1 MSNVASTLAEL
12 ITPLPEAEFL
22 QLLHE
27 RKLTLLRG
35 KDPDRYTQLLGWNAL
50 RQMIGR
56 GDYPHASDHFRVA
69 KESVQAPPE
78 QWTNDGRPD
87 AAKLE
92 QCLADGYS
100 VIITHIEPLIAPLA
114 ALCADIKSR
123 LREDVYAGLIVTSG
137 KDGAFKIHYDFEDL
151 IIVQAEGTKRWQIYG
166 PAVSNP
172 VRGMPRPTPPDG
184 PPMFDEVLQTGDIL
198 FVPAGNWHHCEAGP
212 GRSVHFSVFMLPP
225 SGWHG
230 VKRIISPLIAEEM
243 FRTPLTRLAGPSELA
258 ALEADIKNRVIEK
271 INQLKLDEIIAKWG
285 EKG

>member
-1 MSNVASTLAEL
+1 MRNLPFTLAEL
-12 ITPLPEAEFL
+12 VAPLPEAGFL
-22 QLLHE
+22 QLLHD

-35 KDPDRYTQLLGWNAL
+35 KNGDRYTELLGWNAL
-50 RQMIGR
+50 RRMIER
-56 GDYPHASDHFRVA
+56 GDYPHESDHFRVA
-69 KESVQAPPE
+69 KESMSAP
-78 QWTNDGRPD
+78 QTRWTTEGRAD
-87 AAKLE
+87 VAKLE
-92 QCLADGYS
+92 QCLMEGYS
-100 VIITHIEPLIAPLA
+100 VIITHMEPHIAPLA

-137 KDGAFKIHYDFEDL
+137 KDGAFKLHYDFEDL

-172 VRGMPRPTPPDG
+172 VRGMPRPTPPDS
-184 PPMFDEVLQTGDIL
+184 PPIFDEVLQTGDIL

-225 SGWHG
+225 TGWHG
-230 VKRIISPLIAEEM
+230 VKRIIAPLIVEEL